1 MQKQEPLGVHHKQI
15 DKNRDLNESLLA
27 DIEDINKILGPEAG
41 ASFIKMMKELPNP
54 PKWFDPSRF

>member
-1 MQKQEPLGVHHKQI
+1 MVLNDMNHAKTRTFRSSSQAKI

-41 ASFIKMMKELPNP
+41 HLLLG
-54 PKWFDPSRF
+54 